1 MKFEKREITLN
12 ERDSILDVLVIHEY
26 LSEVQLQGARVAD
39 RKEVRDL
46 IKKRLHEV
54 IEEIYLL
61 NDLLND
67 LQKKRVKEE

>member
-12 ERDSILDVLVIHEY
+12 ERDSILDVLVIHER
-26 LSEVQLQGARVAD
+26 LAEVYLQGARVAD

-67 LQKKRVKEE
+67 LQKKSVKEE

>member
-12 ERDSILDVLVIHEY
+12 ERDSILDVLVIHER
-26 LSEVQLQGARVAD
+26 LAEVYLQGARVAD
-39 RKEVRDL
+39 RKEVREL

-67 LQKKRVKEE
+67 LQKKSVKEE

>member
-26 LSEVQLQGARVAD
+26 LAEVYLQGARVAD
-39 RKEVRDL
+39 RKEVREL

-67 LQKKRVKEE
+67 LQKKSVKEE

>member
-12 ERDSILDVLVIHEY
+12 ERDSILDVLVIHER
-26 LSEVQLQGARVAD
+26 LSEVYLQGARVAD
-39 RKEVRDL
+39 RKEVREL

>member
-12 ERDSILDVLVIHEY
+12 ERDSILDVLVIHER
-26 LSEVQLQGARVAD
+26 LAEVYLQGARVAD

-46 IKKRLHEV
+46 IKKRLSET

>member
-26 LSEVQLQGARVAD
+26 LSEVYLQGARVAD

-46 IKKRLHEV
+46 IKKRLSET

-67 LQKKRVKEE
+67 LQKKSVKEE

>member
-12 ERDSILDVLVIHEY
+12 ERDSILDVLVIHER
-26 LSEVQLQGARVAD
+26 LAEVYLQGARVAD
-39 RKEVRDL
+39 RKELREL
-46 IKKRLHEV
+46 IKKRLHET

>member
-1 MKFEKREITLN
+1 MRFEKREITLN

-26 LSEVQLQGARVAD
+26 LAEVYLQDVCLAD
-39 RKEVRDL
+39 RKEVREL

-54 IEEIYLL
+54 IDEIYFL

-67 LQKKRVKEE
+67 L